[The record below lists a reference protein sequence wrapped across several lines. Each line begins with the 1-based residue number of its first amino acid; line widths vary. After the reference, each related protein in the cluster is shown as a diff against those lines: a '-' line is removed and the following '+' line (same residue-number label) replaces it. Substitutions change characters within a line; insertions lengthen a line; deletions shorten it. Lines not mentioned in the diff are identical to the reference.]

1 MLFSEV
7 IGHKHLKDHLIRMVQ
22 EERISHAQLFSGIP
36 GSGPLPLA
44 LAFAQYVNCQNPGAA
59 DACGVCSECKK
70 MSRLVHPDLHF
81 VFPVVKRKNRKA
93 ISEVYMD
100 EWRQFLSQKSYFT
113 EQEWF
118 GFLDTEKAQ
127 GMIYTDESPE
137 IIKKLSF
144 KNYEGKYKI
153 MVVWR
158 PEKMHNSAANRL
170 LKILEEP
177 PPMTLFLLVSESPA
191 AILPTI
197 LSRTQQLKVPG
208 IDDESMAGGLKK
220 HFGVSD
226 EEARAATRA
235 SQGDFIKARE
245 FLDNSEEKQ
254 LFYDKFSSFMRFSYR
269 RNFEKI
275 IEWVDELAS
284 MPREQIKSYLEYS
297 IRTLRESYM
306 ANFSIKEL
314 VFDAPHEHKF
324 ISDFSRFVHEGN
336 VEQMV
341 EEYSLALSHIEHNGN
356 MKLVLFDM
364 AVNISSIFIHS
375 QEAS

>member
-1 MLFSEV
+1 
-7 IGHKHLKDHLIRMVQ
+7 MVQ

-153 MVVWR
+153 MIVWR

-191 AILPTI
+191 SILPTI

-208 IDDESMAGGLKK
+208 IDDESMVGGLKK

-375 QEAS
+375 QKAS